1 MFASAGSIPE
11 SCSPV
16 VLFKRFICA
25 LFEQLNSNWQGI
37 SIPPHSCI
45 QCRPRPITSTL
56 ISPLRAR
63 KHHAIRENSRCK
75 WPTVSSSFTTFTACL
90 SIGLLNSRLATSFSP
105 IDPDFP
111 RQINAWLLSNRFV
124 AFSSALFSFHSS
136 IFISTV
142 GFSNEEN
149 CCLSQEMGKLIKENL
164 LKGIFR
170 VD

>member
-1 MFASAGSIPE
+1 MLASS
-11 SCSPV
+11 S
-16 VLFKRFICA
+16 FKRFICA
-25 LFEQLNSNWQGI
+25 LFEQLNSNWHGI
-37 SIPPHSCI
+37 SIPPHSCL
-45 QCRPRPITSTL
+45 QCHLRPITSTL

-63 KHHAIRENSRCK
+63 KYHAIQENSRGK
-75 WPTVSSSFTTFTACL
+75 WPTVLSSFTTFRACL
-90 SIGLLNSRLATSFSP
+90 SIGLLNSRLARSFSP

-111 RQINAWLLSNRFV
+111 RQINAWLLNNRFV
-124 AFSSALFSFHSS
+124 AFSSALFSFHHS

>member
-1 MFASAGSIPE
+1 MLFSWKWYRT
-11 SCSPV
+11 
-16 VLFKRFICA
+16 VLYKISLWTKIDEPYFQTLCNV
-25 LFEQLNSNWQGI
+25 NSFLLKQGI
-37 SIPPHSCI
+37 SFSSIKISVPVTCKYII
-45 QCRPRPITSTL
+45 QF
-56 ISPLRAR
+56 
-63 KHHAIRENSRCK
+63 CK
-75 WPTVSSSFTTFTACL
+75 IQSSQVQHLFTCV
-90 SIGLLNSRLATSFSP
+90 LLWC
-105 IDPDFP
+105 PDFP

-124 AFSSALFSFHSS
+124 AFSSALFSFHRS

>member
-1 MFASAGSIPE
+1 MLASS
-11 SCSPV
+11 S
-16 VLFKRFICA
+16 FKRFICA
-25 LFEQLNSNWQGI
+25 LFEQLNSNWHGI
-37 SIPPHSCI
+37 SIPPHSCL
-45 QCRPRPITSTL
+45 QCHLRPITSTL

-63 KHHAIRENSRCK
+63 KYHAIRENSRGK

-105 IDPDFP
+105 IDGFHTSNK

-124 AFSSALFSFHSS
+124 AFSSALFSFHRS

>member
-11 SCSPV
+11 SCSPA
-16 VLFKRFICA
+16 VLLSVSSA
-25 LFEQLNSNWQGI
+25 LCCL
-37 SIPPHSCI
+37 
-45 QCRPRPITSTL
+45 QCRLRPITSTL

-63 KHHAIRENSRCK
+63 KYHAIIQFCK
-75 WPTVSSSFTTFTACL
+75 IQSSQVQHFFTRV
-90 SIGLLNSRLATSFSP
+90 LLWC
-105 IDPDFP
+105 PDFP
-111 RQINAWLLSNRFV
+111 HQINAWLLSNRFV
-124 AFSSALFSFHSS
+124 AFSSALFSFHRS

-149 CCLSQEMGKLIKENL
+149 CCLSQEMGKFIKENL